1 MSKPK
6 SEKLFEKNLKPVQPE
21 LARVKKQYIWYSFVS
36 VVFLLATVSNFMDYN
51 NRKVIFFIDVA
62 VFLLAINEAKHS
74 RTRLKSIEQATKN
87 KEVKKDKDNE

>member
-1 MSKPK
+1 MKDIK
-6 SEKLFEKNLKPVQPE
+6 TDQVIKNN
-21 LARVKKQYIWYSFVS
+21 LAPSHDQLIRAKRFFVWYCIVS
-36 VVFLLATVSNFMDYN
+36 VTFLIAAISNLLDYN

-74 RTRLKSIEQATKN
+74 RTRLKSIVQATKN

>member
-36 VVFLLATVSNFMDYN
+36 VVFLLATVSNFIDYN

-62 VFLLAINEAKHS
+62 VFLLAINEAKQS